1 MDYTQTPQGKDP
13 QLWQLAKKRASFRQ
27 HLISYL
33 IINAFFWALWLLMG
47 GKAGRNSG
55 LPWPVWPALGWGIGL
70 VFHYF
75 GAYGN
80 DESANIEREYQKLQ
94 HKNKQAL

>member
-1 MDYTQTPQGKDP
+1 MAYEHTPQDKDP

-27 HLISYL
+27 HLITYL
-33 IINAFFWALWLLMG
+33 IINAFFWAIWLLSG
-47 GKAGRNSG
+47 GRSYGRHG
-55 LPWPVWPALGWGIGL
+55 LPWPVWPALGWGVGL

-80 DESANIEREYQKLQ
+80 DASENIEREYQKLQ
-94 HKNKQAL
+94 NKHKQSI